1 MKKILLL
8 LFAVITLQGWAY
20 EDVYD
25 FSSQQAMLNNGFT
38 QNEIDSYAQFQSRTF
53 NGSYG
58 SSVVYHFGLLHS
70 GSTYCLSGMNASY
83 SQQYFGEA
91 FDGYIHIEANEGYV
105 ITNMLVETPSDY
117 TAQHHLIL
125 DDSGEQTGSITIM
138 DNTIEWYNSNGVSHL
153 NIRGLDTY
161 MFNVSKITV
170 TYDKVMADVDINEEN
185 FPDTFF
191 RNYVL
196 QWLDYNHDGKLQRS
210 EATSIAGFDGGF
222 NEKGITSL
230 KGIEYFTEILTL
242 SATYNQFTELD
253 LSKNTKLQKLNLEGN
268 HNLTSLDLSA
278 NTELLEIHCPM
289 CGLTALDVSALT
301 KLTLLCCSYN
311 QISSL
316 NVNQN
321 TALVDLDFTNNTVN
335 NIDLSQN
342 SEIEFLNCGSNQL
355 TSLNLFNNSKL
366 RQVNCQDNQI
376 SELNFSNKPD
386 LVGVNCYDNQIKL
399 AAMTQ
404 LVNSLREN
412 DIPAPPFLPIDVLH
426 KLANKASEGNEFSP
440 ELALLCLNK
449 GWKPSVWDDNEGT
462 VEYAIEIKEE
472 LFPDA
477 NFRTRLHQPYIDKN
491 RDGWLQMSELTVTD
505 LDLADANIASLKG
518 IEFFPLLEAAYISNN
533 QITTVDFSGNQRI
546 RNITCNNNQ
555 LKGKGVDDMIASL
568 PTLPAYSDAAYA
580 EGDIYAMWHT
590 GEGNAF
596 NTIQVDAAA
605 AKGWVVRLHDEP
617 SNGWGPYAGSNNIA
631 FVSERTKA
639 ACVSRFDTNGDG
651 ELSLAEAAA
660 VTKTMLGNNPF
671 HNSDS
676 IDYFD
681 EFKYFTGL
689 GTSLPNQAF
698 YTFKTLKTITLPEDL
713 TSTSSSCF
721 QGCSALER
729 ATLPSTL
736 KTIDML
742 SFQSCTSLESI
753 DLPEGLTHI
762 TTQVFYGASA
772 LKRLDLPSTMQYI
785 GQNAC
790 AGCVNLEEVTYSG
803 SALKVGDR
811 AFRYC
816 SKLATFPFEHVTSIN
831 YMAFENTALTYVTI
845 PETCTNI
852 GHSAFNKTSQSQSCT
867 VELLRYHYDVYDS
880 SSENISKEG
889 LHLPIVNS
897 NSAMYIDRGYFHEA
911 YNVTTQGCTEIQIL
925 IPPVPS
931 GIAFFSCE
939 KPMQIVSSLTKA
951 YYIESFDQQR
961 RVFVAKPINNDYIIP
976 DNTGVIL
983 KGLYTKGVNHFM
995 QAANDSQYYPSVNL
1009 LSPVTEGDTIVE
1021 GGQNVN
1027 FMWDLGYSGTA
1038 YQEGDELSVF
1048 AMVTTDPVWVGEG
1061 SCYLTAPPSIF
1072 GNVDITPGT
1081 KFEVVFEEE
1090 QALPGDANE
1099 DYSVDVLDVTTIIN
1113 YIIGKNPSPFNFV
1126 NADVNGDNSVNVMD
1140 VTALINMIIGN

>member
-25 FSSQQAMLNNGFT
+25 FSTQQAMLNNGFT
-38 QNEIDSYAQFQSRTF
+38 LDEIDVFAQFQSRTF
-53 NGSYG
+53 YGTYG
-58 SSVVYHFGLLHS
+58 SSIVYHFGLVYS
-70 GSTYCLSGMNASY
+70 GSTHALIGLTASNALY
-83 SQQYFGEA
+83 NYGEEYP
-91 FDGYIHIEANEGYV
+91 GYIHVEANEGYV

-117 TAQHHLIL
+117 TAQHHSIV
-125 DDSGEQTGSITIM
+125 DDNYEQTGSITIM
-138 DNTIEWYNSNGVSHL
+138 DNTIEWHNSNGVSHL
-153 NIRGLDTY
+153 NIHGLDTY
-161 MFNVSKITV
+161 MFDVSKITV
-170 TYDKVMADVDINEEN
+170 TYEKVTTDVDINEVN

-289 CGLTALDVSALT
+289 CGLTALDISALT

-355 TSLNLFNNSKL
+355 TSLNLSNNSKL

-376 SELNFSNKPD
+376 GELNFSNKPD

-412 DIPAPPFLPIDVLH
+412 DVPAPPFLPIDVLH
-426 KLANKASEGNEFSP
+426 KHANKASEGNEFSP

-472 LFPDA
+472 YFPDA
-477 NFRTRLHQPYIDKN
+477 NLRTRLHRSDIDAN
-491 RDGWLQMSELTVTD
+491 QDGWLQMSELTITS
-505 LDLADANIASLKG
+505 LDLQNADIASTKG
-518 IEFFPLLEAAYISNN
+518 IEYFPMLVYIVMNDN
-533 QITTVDFSGNQRI
+533 QITAVDFSGKQRLRHI
-546 RNITCNNNQ
+546 YCYNNQ

-568 PTLPAYSDAAYA
+568 PTLPTFDDPADA
-580 EGDIYAMWHT
+580 EGTLYAMWHT
-590 GEGNAF
+590 NEGNAF
-596 NTIQVDAAA
+596 NTIQVADAA

-639 ACVSRFDTNGDG
+639 ACVNRFDITGDG
-651 ELSLAEAAA
+651 ELSLAEAAT
-660 VTKTMLGNNPF
+660 VTKTMLTNNPF
-671 HNSDS
+671 QAADS

-689 GTSLPNQAF
+689 GTSLPNQVF
-698 YTFKTLKTITLPEDL
+698 YNIKTLKTITLPEGL
-713 TSTSSSCF
+713 TSTGSSCF
-721 QGCSALER
+721 NGCSALER

-753 DLPEGLTHI
+753 DLPEGLTHL
-762 TTQVFYGASA
+762 TTQAFRSATA
-772 LKRLDLPSTMQYI
+772 LKRLDLPSTVQYI
-785 GQNAC
+785 GQNAF

-803 SALKVGDR
+803 SALKINDR
-811 AFRYC
+811 AFMNC
-816 SKLATFPFEHVTSIN
+816 SKLATFPFEHVTSID
-831 YMAFENTALTYVTI
+831 YRAFQNTALTYVTI

-852 GHSAFNKTSQSQSCT
+852 GYSAFYKANQSQSCT
-867 VELLRYHYDVYDS
+867 VELLRYHYDVYDNS
-880 SSENISKEG
+880 TENSSKEG

-897 NSAMYIDRGYFHEA
+897 SSAMYIDRGYFHEA
-911 YNVTTQGCTEIQIL
+911 YNVTTENRSGIHIL
-925 IPPVPS
+925 IPPLQL
-931 GIAFFSCE
+931 GTAFFSCE
-939 KPMQIVSSLTKA
+939 RPMQLTSNSAKA

-961 RVFVAKPINNDYIIP
+961 QVFVAKPIRGTIIP
-976 DNTGVIL
+976 ENTGVIL
-983 KGLYTKGVNHFM
+983 RGLDANAVNHFL
-995 QAANDSQYYPSVNL
+995 QTANDENYYPSSNL
-1009 LSPVTEGDTIVE
+1009 ISPATEGDTIVE
-1021 GGQNVN
+1021 GGQNVR
-1027 FMWDLGYSGTA
+1027 FMWGLGYSGTA
-1038 YQEGDELSVF
+1038 FQEGDEVSVL
-1048 AMVTTDPVWVGEG
+1048 ATVTTSSVWVDEG
-1061 SCYLTAPPSIF
+1061 SCYLTAPASIF
-1072 GNVDITPGT
+1072 GNVNITPGT
-1081 KFEVVFEEE
+1081 QFEVVFENGGV
-1090 QALPGDANE
+1090 PGDVNG
-1099 DYSVDVLDVTTIIN
+1099 DGDVNVIDITALIDEIMNDGT
-1113 YIIGKNPSPFNFV
+1113 NPR
-1126 NADVNGDNSVNVMD
+1126 ADVNGDGDVNVID
-1140 VTALINMIIGN
+1140 ITALIDIIMNS